1 MTVSPLVV
9 DLHLRRL
16 FHTHYCHLLT
26 ERKEKLVA
34 RYEREWCLFRGL
46 MQIFIMRSLTQL
58 TFNCSKS
65 TTETLERV
73 VRIPLLSMNELGEKS
88 GATIRLGNFIITTW
102 SNSYWLVVFG
112 KCLSLVRILSTFT
125 SYYFNEL

>member
-1 MTVSPLVV
+1 
-9 DLHLRRL
+9 
-16 FHTHYCHLLT
+16 
-26 ERKEKLVA
+26 
-34 RYEREWCLFRGL
+34 

-88 GATIRLGNFIITTW
+88 GATIRLGNFIITT
-102 SNSYWLVVFG
+102 
-112 KCLSLVRILSTFT
+112 
-125 SYYFNEL
+125 